1 MGKLIV
7 ISSWFWGHI
16 LTKGI
21 MEAVFCDTLYV
32 PLVTN

>member
-7 ISSWFWGHI
+7 ISSWFFGHI

-21 MEAVFCDTLYV
+21 METVFYDTLYV
-32 PLVTN
+32 SLVTN